1 MLHRRSGPSAEGG
14 PRSLR
19 VTFAPRPWALRR
31 VDEGL
36 LLLPISTESVIP
48 GRVCPA
54 PDLAGSYAFGNMRV
68 GDANHAVS
76 ADQLRQLSLR

>member
-14 PRSLR
+14 PISLR

-31 VDEGL
+31 IDEG

-48 GRVCPA
+48 GRVWPA

-68 GDANHAVS
+68 GDTNHAVS